1 MLMPVG
7 TMDGRVIKGK
17 IPVEGILCTWSV
29 LASKKMA
36 LGEDYHVK

>member
-17 IPVEGILCTWSV
+17 IPVEGHSLYVVRACEQKNGV
-29 LASKKMA
+29 
-36 LGEDYHVK
+36 G